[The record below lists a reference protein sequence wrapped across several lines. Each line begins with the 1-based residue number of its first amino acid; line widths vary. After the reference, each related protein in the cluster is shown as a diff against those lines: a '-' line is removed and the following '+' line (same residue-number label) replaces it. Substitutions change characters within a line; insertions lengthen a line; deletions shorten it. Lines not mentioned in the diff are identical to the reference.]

1 MKKTYIIM
9 IAAMMIFALSRPA
22 MAVDIETLDRVRVL
36 MTKSE
41 VIAILGPPDDVL
53 DVGAG
58 LKTEVYKMEGV
69 EPMVGTG
76 CIYDGDRLAGQ
87 SFMFAGEMT
96 AGAAARLKKYR
107 FAVIEEKNAAYRF
120 VGKDDDTDR
129 VFMVH
134 VFSET
139 GMTIVMTFE
148 KEFYDKHNKSGSTGK
163 Q

>member
-1 MKKTYIIM
+1 MKKTRAIM
-9 IAAMMIFALSRPA
+9 IAAVMLLALAGAA
-22 MAVDIETLDRVRVL
+22 MAVDIDTLDRVSVL
-36 MTKSE
+36 MPKSE

-58 LKTEVYKMEGV
+58 LKAEVYKVEGI
-69 EPMVGTG
+69 EPMMGTG

-96 AGAAARLKKYR
+96 AGAAERLKKHG
-107 FAVIEEKNAAYRF
+107 FALLEEKNAAYRLL
-120 VGKDDDTDR
+120 GNDDDTGR

-134 VFSET
+134 VFSEM

-148 KEFYDKHNKSGSTGK
+148 KEFYDRHNK